1 MDTSHTTESLSSLLS
16 AGIKTL
22 TLFLALIT
30 IMHDKL
36 QSYLPKVI
44 NLIDKRVEKEKTFIQ
59 IDIVMVLNGLMLKVE
74 KPNTTTFKNYLYE
87 KVY

>member
-1 MDTSHTTESLSSLLS
+1 M
-16 AGIKTL
+16 
-22 TLFLALIT
+22 
-30 IMHDKL
+30 

-44 NLIDKRVEKEKTFIQ
+44 NLIDKRVEKEKTFIK
-59 IDIVMVLNGLMLKVE
+59 INIVMVLNGLMLKVE

>member
-1 MDTSHTTESLSSLLS
+1 
-16 AGIKTL
+16 
-22 TLFLALIT
+22 
-30 IMHDKL
+30 MHDKL

-44 NLIDKRVEKEKTFIQ
+44 NLIDKRVEKAKTFIK

-74 KPNTTTFKNYLYE
+74 KPNTTTFINYLYE